1 MDMAKSRSA
10 LASSTDFNEQARSIV
25 ACLGGL
31 LNKDAPQT

>member
-1 MDMAKSRSA
+1 MDNAKSRSA
-10 LASSTDFNEQARSIV
+10 VTSKTAINEPVQSIV